1 MATPAGTVCQQIHSK
16 TARSKMLLGGEQ
28 NLTCLVF
35 DIMNSVELWQLWTE
49 VCETNQNKL

>member
-1 MATPAGTVCQQIHSK
+1 MATPAGTVCQQIHSN

-35 DIMNSVELWQLWTE
+35 DIMNSVELWTE